1 VDHDELWELYA
12 RELAGIR
19 QLIVQHH
26 VLRETPGLELLDQRL
41 DERID
46 EGMHT
51 ALLLLASLR
60 NRDEYEELAESL
72 PGTPSGRRRATLVEV
87 LEEIATFREK
97 TELLPLLEEN
107 LERRCARAAAALGIL
122 VPSDEEV
129 LRQLI
134 KSSDELTRS
143 LVAGCL
149 QTLRRSDLVDLAP
162 PADLEENAGVLSPTE
177 IALQLKGL
185 PMFDG
190 LTTRQLMDLAQVV
203 SEVSHPSGVT
213 VVAEGGLNESMFL
226 IVEGQ
231 VEVRKQNRR
240 VADLGPND
248 FFGEMSVLERAR
260 PSADVVTTERTR
272 LLCLQR
278 ADLFRLMEEFPTIPI
293 IMCQTLSR
301 RMREL
306 LEERSTAV

>member
-1 VDHDELWELYA
+1 
-12 RELAGIR
+12 AGIR
-19 QLIVQHH
+19 KLIVQHH
-26 VLRETPGLELLDQRL
+26 VLRQSPGLELVVQRI

-46 EGMHT
+46 EGLHT

-60 NRDEYEELAESL
+60 DRDEFEDLAESL

-87 LEEIATFREK
+87 LEEIATAREK
-97 TELLPLLEEN
+97 HDLLPLLEEDV
-107 LERRCARAAAALGIL
+107 ERRFRQAAHALGT
-122 VPSDEEV
+122 PAPNDEDAI
-129 LRQLI
+129 RQLL
-134 KSSDELTRS
+134 KSSDELSRA

-149 QTLRRSDLVDLAP
+149 RTLGDPAWRDLAP
-162 PADLEENAGVLSPTE
+162 PTELEDHAGVLSPTE

-203 SEVSHPSGVT
+203 TEVDHPADVT
-213 VVAEGGLNESMFL
+213 VVQEGGLNESMFL
-226 IVEGQ
+226 IIDGKVA
-231 VEVRKQNRR
+231 VRKQGRR

-260 PSADVVTTERTR
+260 PSADVVTTEPTR

-306 LEERSTAV
+306 LEERSAPV